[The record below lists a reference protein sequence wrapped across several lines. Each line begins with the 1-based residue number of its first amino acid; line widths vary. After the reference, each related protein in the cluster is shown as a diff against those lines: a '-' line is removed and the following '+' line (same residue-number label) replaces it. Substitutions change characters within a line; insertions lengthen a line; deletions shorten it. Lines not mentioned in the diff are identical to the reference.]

1 MLSLQT
7 FTGRHHDWKCFK
19 FGYNKSFT
27 CCKPDK
33 TGLEETGLFFGS
45 WWECI
50 RVRQSKQKLTVY
62 LLALDCVFLL
72 FCRHHINDIFVFP
85 LHSRWAN
92 PGWHWARGEE
102 RFNWLPDHHMA
113 DTWGQTTIPV
123 PVPVHAD
130 KQFRVTNEPA
140 HLWIVRWSQSTCRTP
155 TQRWGQHAN
164 CFLQISP
171 GEDSVI
177 PNGS

>member
-1 MLSLQT
+1 MTESALNLVTISHSHAANLIKLVLKKLVYFSALDENALECVSLN
-7 FTGRHHDWKCFK
+7 RNW
-19 FGYNKSFT
+19 
-27 CCKPDK
+27 
-33 TGLEETGLFFGS
+33 L
-45 WWECI
+45 
-50 RVRQSKQKLTVY
+50 Y

-113 DTWGQTTIPV
+113 DTWGQTTIHV

-140 HLWIVRWSQSTCRTP
+140 RLWIVRWSQSTCRTP

-171 GEDSVI
+171 VDSPVRTL
-177 PNGS
+177 